1 MILWER
7 IKKKIRRALEKMA
20 RENEQA
26 FGRKRMDCCQLN
38 KSGKQPKN
46 HSEKNRKAASANT
59 FSSLD

>member
-26 FGRKRMDCCQLN
+26 FGRERMDCCQLN
-38 KSGKQPKN
+38 KSGKQPKY
-46 HSEKNRKAASANT
+46 H
-59 FSSLD
+59 